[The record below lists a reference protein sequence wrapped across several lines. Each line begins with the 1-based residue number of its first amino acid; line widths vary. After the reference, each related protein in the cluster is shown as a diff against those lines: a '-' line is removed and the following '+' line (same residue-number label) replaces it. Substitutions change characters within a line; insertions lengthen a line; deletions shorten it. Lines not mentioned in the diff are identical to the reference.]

1 MFSGQEKV
9 GTHLAM
15 RDDNAIAPTELLG
28 SPAEENPETADETYI
43 PDYVMHDF
51 GLGRGSRSDR

>member
-1 MFSGQEKV
+1 
-9 GTHLAM
+9 M